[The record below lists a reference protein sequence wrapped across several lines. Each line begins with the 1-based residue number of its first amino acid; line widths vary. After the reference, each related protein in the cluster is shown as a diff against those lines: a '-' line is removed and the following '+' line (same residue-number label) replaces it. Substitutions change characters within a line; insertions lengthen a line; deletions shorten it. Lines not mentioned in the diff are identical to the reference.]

1 MPTREKA
8 FDHGLLSP
16 GTAWGGSETSDDDV
30 VDALYAV
37 EAAYLRALVSVGI
50 APASAVLPE
59 GITLDA
65 ADIASRSWEGGNPVI
80 PLIADLKKA
89 APDAAAWIHKGAT
102 SQDILDTALM
112 LVAWRSRALMYERL
126 GDTVADLANL
136 AEEHRGTVAAAR
148 TLTQHAVPTT
158 YGLRFAT
165 WLTAL
170 LDARDALAA
179 VVLPVQLGGA
189 AGTMAAL
196 VELGGIDKALA
207 MPAAFAREL
216 GLAAPTAPWHT
227 NRAPVLALGNA
238 LTGLLD
244 VYGMLGANVATLSR
258 TEIAEFVPL
267 EGGGSSTMPQ
277 KKNPVGPV
285 LLRSLSLRAPG
296 LLSTLHVSAASFVD
310 ERPDGAWH
318 AEWPALRELLRMA
331 VAGSTTLLT
340 VTDVTVD
347 LDAVARNLALDD
359 LRAEQRSLGGSGG
372 SYTGLSDHFIDAAIE
387 RARA

>member
-1 MPTREKA
+1 MPFR
-8 FDHGLLSP
+8 DVGLLSP
-16 GTAWGGSETSDDDV
+16 GTPVADAVSDDAV
-30 VDALYAV
+30 LDALVAT
-37 EAAYLRALVSVGI
+37 EAAYLRALVAVGI
-50 APASAVLPE
+50 APESAVLPE
-59 GITLDA
+59 VINGLDPADLA
-65 ADIASRSWEGGNPVI
+65 ARAEEGGNPVI

-89 APDAAAWIHKGAT
+89 APDAAAWLHKGAT

-112 LVAWRSRALMYERL
+112 LVAGRTRALLHDRL
-126 GDTVADLANL
+126 GDTVANLATL

-158 YGLRFAT
+158 YGLRFGT

-170 LDARDALAA
+170 LDARDALDA

-196 VELGGIDKALA
+196 VELGGVDKALA
-207 MPAAFAREL
+207 MPAAFAAQL
-216 GLAAPTAPWHT
+216 GLAVPASPWHT

-238 LTGLLD
+238 LTGVID
-244 VYGMLGANVATLSR
+244 AYGMVGANVATLSR
-258 TEIAEFVPL
+258 TEIGELVPL
-267 EGGGSSTMPQ
+267 AGGGSSTMPQ
-277 KKNPVGPV
+277 KQNPVAAV

-331 VAGSTTLLT
+331 AGGSSTLVSALEF
-340 VTDVTVD
+340 DVD

-372 SYTGLSDHFIDAAIE
+372 TYTGLSDHFIDAAIE